1 MSIVQAVSERE
12 ERPAFVRFKRVAIE
26 NKVESLKQGKYVGT
40 DVDYALITPMYSKDV
55 IEIKVESW
63 FPQLDI
69 DAKKGRIPQAWVDAY
84 RKHYQAWKNGQEL
97 PPTGTAIRTWGM
109 LTPAQVEALVR
120 INILTVEDLAGVND
134 EGMKRIGMGAVEMK
148 NKARAWLMQVND
160 KGPLTQENA
169 ALKRENDSLRGQ
181 VTELTRQNAELRAML
196 EVATAPPGERAV
208 QAAAENE
215 ITASDLLG
223 DDEPPQ
229 AARKRK

>member
-1 MSIVQAVSERE
+1 MSIVQAVMERE
-12 ERPAFVRFKRVAIE
+12 DRPAFVRFKRVAIE
-26 NKVESLKQGKYVGT
+26 NKAESLKQNKYVGT

-55 IEIKVESW
+55 IEIKVSSW
-63 FPQLDI
+63 FPQLEI
-69 DAKKGRIPQAWVDAY
+69 DARNGRIPQAWVDAY
-84 RKHYQAWKNGQEL
+84 RKHYEAWRNGQEL
-97 PPTGTAIRTWGM
+97 PPVGTPIRTGGM
-109 LTPAQVEALVR
+109 LSPAQVEALVR

>member
-1 MSIVQAVSERE
+1 
-12 ERPAFVRFKRVAIE
+12 
-26 NKVESLKQGKYVGT
+26 
-40 DVDYALITPMYSKDV
+40 
-55 IEIKVESW
+55 
-63 FPQLDI
+63 
-69 DAKKGRIPQAWVDAY
+69 
-84 RKHYQAWKNGQEL
+84 
-97 PPTGTAIRTWGM
+97 M

-181 VTELTRQNAELRAML
+181 VTELTRQNAELRAMF
-196 EVATAPPGERAV
+196 EAATASPGQRAV
-208 QAAAENE
+208 AEASSDE